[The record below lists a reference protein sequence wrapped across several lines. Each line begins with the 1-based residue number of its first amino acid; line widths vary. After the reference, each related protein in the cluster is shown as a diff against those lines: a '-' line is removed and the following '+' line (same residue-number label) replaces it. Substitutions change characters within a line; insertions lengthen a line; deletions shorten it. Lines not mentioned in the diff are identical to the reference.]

1 MNTLCRIREVSR
13 AIAEF
18 EQCFEREYRLSMN
31 EGVLLC
37 CLARHGE
44 LSSGEIAE
52 MLRLTCSNTSKVIR
66 SAEGKGF
73 VNKRKERVGLKFRP
87 SLLFGTC
94 VSMQKRS
101 GGVKSVSSGC
111 ASCVSGHC
119 VKCFSGNASRFSSC
133 HSPFAAASG
142 GYPLHAAIFLPASP
156 AMSKWRHRIGEIFF
170 REACSLILRA
180 AAKRYFC
187 FIRFLR
193 WCSRRA

>member
-66 SAEGKGF
+66 
-73 VNKRKERVGLKFRP
+73 L
-87 SLLFGTC
+87 
-94 VSMQKRS
+94 
-101 GGVKSVSSGC
+101 
-111 ASCVSGHC
+111 
-119 VKCFSGNASRFSSC
+119 
-133 HSPFAAASG
+133 
-142 GYPLHAAIFLPASP
+142 
-156 AMSKWRHRIGEIFF
+156 
-170 REACSLILRA
+170 SLIH
-180 AAKRYFC
+180 
-187 FIRFLR
+187 I
-193 WCSRRA
+193 

>member
-66 SAEGKGF
+66 SVEGKGF
-73 VNKRKERVGLKFRP
+73 VIRKLGEEDKRQMYFSLTEAGRAELERLQPCRVALP
-87 SLLFGTC
+87 ELLARLTRLGEKYGIPVAYCDDFGH
-94 VSMQKRS
+94 
-101 GGVKSVSSGC
+101 GE
-111 ASCVSGHC
+111 
-119 VKCFSGNASRFSSC
+119 N
-133 HSPFAAASG
+133 
-142 GYPLHAAIFLPASP
+142 HAVLP
-156 AMSKWRHRIGEIFF
+156 IG
-170 REACSLILRA
+170 RA
-180 AAKRYFC
+180 ARLDTQAQTLRY
-187 FIRFLR
+187 L
-193 WCSRRA
+193 

>member
-66 SAEGKGF
+66 SVEGKGF
-73 VNKRKERVGLKFRP
+73 VIRKLGEEDKRQYYLYFAD
-87 SLLFGTC
+87 
-94 VSMQKRS
+94 RS
-101 GGVKSVSSGC
+101 GPCGARK
-111 ASCVSGHC
+111 
-119 VKCFSGNASRFSSC
+119 
-133 HSPFAAASG
+133 AATV
-142 GYPLHAAIFLPASP
+142 P
-156 AMSKWRHRIGEIFF
+156 
-170 REACSLILRA
+170 CRA
-180 AAKRYFC
+180 AGAAGEVPDRG
-187 FIRFLR
+187 INA
-193 WCSRRA
+193 RRGSD

>member
-66 SAEGKGF
+66 SVEGKGF
-73 VNKRKERVGLKFRP
+73 VIRKLGEEDNRELGTNDKRQMYFSLTEAGRAELERLQPCRVALP
-87 SLLFGTC
+87 ELL
-94 VSMQKRS
+94 
-101 GGVKSVSSGC
+101 
-111 ASCVSGHC
+111 A
-119 VKCFSGNASRFSSC
+119 
-133 HSPFAAASG
+133 
-142 GYPLHAAIFLPASP
+142 
-156 AMSKWRHRIGEIFF
+156 
-170 REACSLILRA
+170 
-180 AAKRYFC
+180 
-187 FIRFLR
+187 RFLTEE
-193 WCSRRA
+193 

>member
-66 SAEGKGF
+66 SVEGKGF
-73 VNKRKERVGLKFRP
+73 VIRKLGEEDKRQMYF
-87 SLLFGTC
+87 SLTEAGRAELE
-94 VSMQKRS
+94 K
-101 GGVKSVSSGC
+101 
-111 ASCVSGHC
+111 
-119 VKCFSGNASRFSSC
+119 
-133 HSPFAAASG
+133 AATV
-142 GYPLHAAIFLPASP
+142 P
-156 AMSKWRHRIGEIFF
+156 
-170 REACSLILRA
+170 CRA
-180 AAKRYFC
+180 AGAAGAVPDRG
-187 FIRFLR
+187 INA
-193 WCSRRA
+193 RRGSD

>member
-66 SAEGKGF
+66 SVEL
-73 VNKRKERVGLKFRP
+73 ERLQPCRVALP
-87 SLLFGTC
+87 ELL
-94 VSMQKRS
+94 
-101 GGVKSVSSGC
+101 
-111 ASCVSGHC
+111 A
-119 VKCFSGNASRFSSC
+119 
-133 HSPFAAASG
+133 
-142 GYPLHAAIFLPASP
+142 
-156 AMSKWRHRIGEIFF
+156 
-170 REACSLILRA
+170 
-180 AAKRYFC
+180 
-187 FIRFLR
+187 RFLTEE
-193 WCSRRA
+193 